1 MDGGQI
7 FQQLVERR
15 LLAQQLLS
23 MSVYSKAQI
32 GRFDLRGEFS
42 HENIDEQEFKESF
55 PSNDFGWMLQPITCT
70 RASDRTTAYEL
81 VLYRAFKLD
90 R

>member
-23 MSVYSKAQI
+23 MSVYSKVRI

-42 HENIDEQEFKESF
+42 HENIDDQEFKESF
-55 PSNDFGWMLQPITCT
+55 PSSDFGWMLESSACT
-70 RASDRTTAYEL
+70 RTCDRTTANEL